1 MLKDKWL
8 ASVPTL
14 SIPMKTASQQK
25 LFPKYFV
32 LCYLL
37 LQKGLLSIS
46 LPLAR
51 RNLKL
56 YHVGWGDSEGCDS

>member
-14 SIPMKTASQQK
+14 SIPMKTASQQNP
-25 LFPKYFV
+25 FPKCSV

-37 LQKGLLSIS
+37 LQKGLLFIS
-46 LPLAR
+46 LPRQEEIL
-51 RNLKL
+51 N
-56 YHVGWGDSEGCDS
+56 HFTWGEETVKGYDS